1 VKRSADRILTTH
13 VGSLARPEGLLDLM
27 RSRALR
33 EPYDDQAYDEAVR
46 RAVATC
52 VHDQAAS
59 GLDSVSDG
67 EQGKIGHATYIG
79 ERLEG
84 FERHVYSRAS
94 LGKLF
99 EAEIAAFPG
108 YYEQYFSVAMAGGAI
123 APSPPLICT
132 GPVSYKGHNALKRD
146 LDNLWAA
153 VDALEHDWQ
162 GEAFVPAIAP
172 SKVGSNRYYD
182 SEDEYLF
189 AVADALRIEYEA
201 IVDAGFI
208 LQIDD
213 PYLTEIYGLPGE
225 SLTEQHRRA
234 EVCVEAINQAIRNI
248 PAEKIRFHTCYGINE
263 GPRVHDVDL
272 SEIIEV
278 VLRINAGAYLFE
290 AANPRH
296 EHEYHIWERVRLPE
310 GKVLI
315 PGVITHSTNIVEHP
329 ELIAE
334 RIVRF
339 AERVGRENVIAG
351 TDCGFASQAS
361 YKPEIHPTV
370 VQAKLSALAHGAR
383 IATDRLWSGRSAV
396 SYRGA

>member
-1 VKRSADRILTTH
+1 VKRSTDRILTTH
-13 VGSLARPEGLLDLM
+13 VGSLARPEEVLDLM
-27 RSRALR
+27 RLRALG
-33 EPYDDQAYDEAVR
+33 ESYDEAAYDHAVR

-52 VHDQAAS
+52 VRNQVAS

-67 EQGKIGHATYIG
+67 EQGKIGHAVYIG

-84 FERHVYSRAS
+84 FERHGDSRTS

-99 EAEIAAFPG
+99 EAEINAFPG

-123 APSPPLICT
+123 APSTPLICT
-132 GPVSYKGHNALKRD
+132 GPVSYKGHEALKRD
-146 LDNLWAA
+146 LGNFRDA
-153 VDALEHDWQ
+153 VDALDHGWQ

-172 SKVGSNRYYD
+172 SKVGTNRYYD
-182 SEDEYLF
+182 SENEYLF

-213 PYLTEIYGLPGE
+213 PYLTEIYGLPDQ
-225 SLTEQHRRA
+225 SLTEKHRHA
-234 EVCVEAINQAIRNI
+234 DVCVEAINRAIRNI
-248 PAEKIRFHTCYGINE
+248 PEEKIRFHTCYGINE

-272 SEIIEV
+272 SQIVEV

-296 EHEYHIWERVRLPE
+296 EHEYHIWERVRLPD
-310 GKVLI
+310 GKILI

-334 RIVRF
+334 RIIRF
-339 AERVGRENVIAG
+339 GERVGRENVIAG
-351 TDCGFASQAS
+351 SDCGFASQAS

-370 VQAKLSALAHGAR
+370 ALAKLRMLAEGAR
-383 IATDRLWSGRSAV
+383 IASQRLW
-396 SYRGA
+396 